1 MRDTVI
7 GVSVLLG
14 VQTALSLHFKI
25 KSPSESEG
33 KRSPMSFALLVQIKM
48 TVQDK
53 NRRYNVFTNT
63 FRDKKGT
70 SLNER
75 MSEKGIFSKISPN
88 YSWHLPP
95 FNLFLSLLHPSCT
108 DWHGGKS
115 CHWHWVDTFQNYS
128 DVWGWSFSYTLLFLS
143 NIPVKKSLDG
153 VNPVSADR
161 WLQLLCCAHT
171 WYPTH
176 YLQWGGLLYL
186 SVLSTQFLSLKIE
199 NVMLHSW
206 NLCCWLLT
214 FLDLANNNAT
224 FMLAGRRGGTGKS
237 QTLVTSLA
245 TLIVSL
251 WVTSDSSYFITLHIC
266 SSQQVKLDADNS
278 VNLGLDLKLRSQ
290 WWWLGSHFA
299 SGLYTLL

>member
-88 YSWHLPP
+88 YS
-95 FNLFLSLLHPSCT
+95 
-108 DWHGGKS
+108 
-115 CHWHWVDTFQNYS
+115 
-128 DVWGWSFSYTLLFLS
+128 
-143 NIPVKKSLDG
+143 
-153 VNPVSADR
+153 
-161 WLQLLCCAHT
+161 
-171 WYPTH
+171 
-176 YLQWGGLLYL
+176 
-186 SVLSTQFLSLKIE
+186 
-199 NVMLHSW
+199 
-206 NLCCWLLT
+206 
-214 FLDLANNNAT
+214 
-224 FMLAGRRGGTGKS
+224 
-237 QTLVTSLA
+237 
-245 TLIVSL
+245 
-251 WVTSDSSYFITLHIC
+251 
-266 SSQQVKLDADNS
+266 
-278 VNLGLDLKLRSQ
+278 
-290 WWWLGSHFA
+290 
-299 SGLYTLL
+299 